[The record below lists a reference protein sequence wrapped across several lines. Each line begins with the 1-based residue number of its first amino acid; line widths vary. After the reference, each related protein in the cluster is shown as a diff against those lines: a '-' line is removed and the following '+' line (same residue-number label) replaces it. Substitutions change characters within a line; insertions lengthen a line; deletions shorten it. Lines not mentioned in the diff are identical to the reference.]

1 MRLIFLTLLFTLLLQ
16 AKVIISPFDVMEAT
30 FTDKSTVVKKN
41 VLLNK
46 AKASA
51 IENEAKSKLKTK
63 IYRLYSAS
71 INDKVVGYGL
81 LLTRKVRTK
90 DVAVLYLFTPEKK
103 IKSAEIIAFH
113 EPIEYL
119 PSQTWLSQFDDV
131 SETKVLRVGKDI
143 TTITGATLSA
153 RAISDGS
160 RLALAIIKRVVK

>member
-113 EPIEYL
+113 EPIE
-119 PSQTWLSQFDDV
+119 
-131 SETKVLRVGKDI
+131 
-143 TTITGATLSA
+143 
-153 RAISDGS
+153 
-160 RLALAIIKRVVK
+160 

>member
-1 MRLIFLTLLFTLLLQ
+1 M
-16 AKVIISPFDVMEAT
+16 IISPFDVMEAT
-30 FTDKSTVVKKN
+30 FSNKSTVVKKN
-41 VLLNK
+41 ILLSK

-71 INDKVVGYGL
+71 INTDIVGYGL

-90 DVAVLYLFTPEKK
+90 DVAILYLFTSKK
-103 IKSAEIIAFH
+103 KMKSAEIIAFH

-119 PSQTWLSQFDDV
+119 PSQTWLNQFDDV
-131 SETKVLRVGKDI
+131 NETKVLRVGRDI

-153 RAISDGS
+153 RAISDGA

>member
-1 MRLIFLTLLFTLLLQ
+1 MQLIFLTLLFTLALQ
-16 AKVIISPFDVMEAT
+16 AKMIISPFDVMEAT
-30 FTDKSTVVKKN
+30 FSNKSTVVKKN
-41 VLLNK
+41 ILLSK

-71 INDKVVGYGL
+71 INTDIVGYGL

-90 DVAVLYLFTPEKK
+90 DVAILYLFTSKK
-103 IKSAEIIAFH
+103 KMKSAEIIAFH

-119 PSQTWLSQFDDV
+119 PSQTWLNQFDDV
-131 SETKVLRVGKDI
+131 NETKVLRVGRDI

-153 RAISDGS
+153 RAISDGA